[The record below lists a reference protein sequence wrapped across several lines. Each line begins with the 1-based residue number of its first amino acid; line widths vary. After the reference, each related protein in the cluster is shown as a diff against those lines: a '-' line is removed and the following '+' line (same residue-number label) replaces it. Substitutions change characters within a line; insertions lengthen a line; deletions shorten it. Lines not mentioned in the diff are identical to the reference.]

1 MAICLAHTFNTPR
14 SYFRDTFS
22 QGWRRE
28 RDPRIRTAKMEAKP
42 PHYVGLAPPNK
53 TREVTAEG
61 RFELIV
67 RHVARRTA
75 PKLPFWFVSVRST
88 PRAEDYLGIERAE

>member
-1 MAICLAHTFNTPR
+1 VAM
-14 SYFRDTFS
+14 
-22 QGWRRE
+22 
-28 RDPRIRTAKMEAKP
+28 